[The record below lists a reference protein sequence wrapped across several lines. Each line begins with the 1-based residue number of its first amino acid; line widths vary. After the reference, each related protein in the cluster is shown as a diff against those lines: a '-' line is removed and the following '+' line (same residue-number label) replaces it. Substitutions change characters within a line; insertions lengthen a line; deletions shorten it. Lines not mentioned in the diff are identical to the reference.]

1 MATKTNK
8 NIKLQPPKPFLKWA
22 GGKTQIL
29 TELISKAPKSYAN
42 YIEPFI
48 GGGAMFFALQPTSG
62 VISDSN
68 PELINLYQCIAENV
82 DELITE
88 LKDLSNTE
96 EEFYRIRSQDFA
108 ALDKVRAAARTLYLN
123 RTCFNGLFRVNKAGQ
138 FNVPYGRY
146 KNPNICNA
154 DNLRAVSSALQG
166 VKIVHADYKT
176 VLKKY
181 AKAGDFVF
189 LDPPYLPISQYSD
202 FKRYTKD
209 QFYEEDHI
217 ELANEVA
224 RLQKLGC
231 HVILTNSNHP
241 LVHELYEPYEI
252 EVVSTRRNI
261 SSKANKRSGE
271 DAIVNVKPLPRFNI
285 RKVPSLVSEQV
296 SAYPPTRFM
305 GSKEKLLP
313 YIKDV
318 ADQFE
323 FNSALDLFSGSGVV
337 GYLFKTMG
345 KQVISN
351 DYMAMSATLTKAM
364 VENNR
369 HTLSEKEIDSLFVKG
384 RNIDSFVQKTYKGL
398 YFSDK
403 DNAVIDTV
411 RSNILKLDNS
421 HKRAIGMSAL
431 IRACLKKRA
440 RGIFTYTGL
449 RYDDGRADLRLSI
462 ESHTRNAIQLIND
475 AVFDNGQT
483 NRSRHGDAM
492 TIRVKPD
499 LVYLDPPYFSELSD
513 NEYVRRYHFV
523 EGLARNWENV
533 EMQWHTKTKKF
544 KSYPTPFSS
553 RSGAEDAF
561 DKLFSKLRDS
571 ILIVSYSSNSLPSR
585 EQIISIMSK
594 YKRHVEVIDIDHRY
608 SFGNQSTKSR
618 NAVKEYLFVGF

>member
-398 YFSDK
+398 
-403 DNAVIDTV
+403 
-411 RSNILKLDNS
+411 
-421 HKRAIGMSAL
+421 G
-431 IRACLKKRA
+431 
-440 RGIFTYTGL
+440 
-449 RYDDGRADLRLSI
+449 
-462 ESHTRNAIQLIND
+462 
-475 AVFDNGQT
+475 
-483 NRSRHGDAM
+483 
-492 TIRVKPD
+492 
-499 LVYLDPPYFSELSD
+499 
-513 NEYVRRYHFV
+513 
-523 EGLARNWENV
+523 
-533 EMQWHTKTKKF
+533 
-544 KSYPTPFSS
+544 
-553 RSGAEDAF
+553 
-561 DKLFSKLRDS
+561 
-571 ILIVSYSSNSLPSR
+571 
-585 EQIISIMSK
+585 
-594 YKRHVEVIDIDHRY
+594 
-608 SFGNQSTKSR
+608 
-618 NAVKEYLFVGF
+618 